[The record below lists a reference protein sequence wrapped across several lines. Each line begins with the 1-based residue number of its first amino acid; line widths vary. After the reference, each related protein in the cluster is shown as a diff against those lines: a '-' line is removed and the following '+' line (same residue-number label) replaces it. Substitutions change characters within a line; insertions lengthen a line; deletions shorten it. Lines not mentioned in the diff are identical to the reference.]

1 MTRPSRSRAEF
12 GPRLQRVLVQ
22 PMLADGVEVMIGV
35 VQEPVFGPLVVS
47 GPVR

>member
-1 MTRPSRSRAEF
+1 
-12 GPRLQRVLVQ
+12 VLVQ

-47 GPVR
+47 GSVR